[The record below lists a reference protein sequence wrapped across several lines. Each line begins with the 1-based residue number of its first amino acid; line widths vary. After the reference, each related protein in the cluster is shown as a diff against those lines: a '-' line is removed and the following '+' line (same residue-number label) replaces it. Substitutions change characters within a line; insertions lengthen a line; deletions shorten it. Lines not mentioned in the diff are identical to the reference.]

1 MSGGEPSSIK
11 QKPSCAAE
19 LPILSLK
26 CEERPGVRFR
36 IVRVRSCGALNESV
50 WDFVSPIYEKAGSS
64 RNLLSIPE
72 RRRPRRLSRGIKSQA
87 HVLILMKTAWRFSVQ
102 MAHGAQERR
111 WRRAFAPAS
120 LWCVCGAFCPQ
131 AQQKLRK
138 GIAIGRVSGIIPRR
152 PQTFADVMGSSISRI
167 RSARSS
173 SPDG

>member
-50 WDFVSPIYEKAGSS
+50 GDFKSPLYTKAGSS

-87 HVLILMKTAWRFSVQ
+87 HVLTFDENRVAVFCANG
-102 MAHGAQERR
+102 AHGAQERR
-111 WRRAFAPAS
+111 LEAGLRPPLCGVCAGRLPTGAAEIEERGCDRTCIRHYTASGGRRH
-120 LWCVCGAFCPQ
+120 
-131 AQQKLRK
+131 
-138 GIAIGRVSGIIPRR
+138 
-152 PQTFADVMGSSISRI
+152 SRT
-167 RSARSS
+167 
-173 SPDG
+173 